1 MKINTRTKNGADIL
15 EIQGEIDLHVSP
27 QLRDRFG
34 EMASQKKMC
43 VIVNL
48 KGVSY
53 IDSSGLATFIEAYQ
67 RLAPHNGQLILC
79 HLSDTVRGVF
89 EIARL
94 EDVLTIV
101 GTEDE
106 ALKLAKE
113 ARAN

>member
-1 MKINTRTKNGADIL
+1 MKINQRTKGGAETL
-15 EIQGEIDLHVSP
+15 EIQGEIDLHASP
-27 QLRDRFG
+27 ELRERFG
-34 EMASQKKMC
+34 SLVSQKAGC
-43 VIVNL
+43 VVVNL
-48 KGVSY
+48 KNVSY

-67 RLAPHNGQLILC
+67 KLSAANGRLILC

-101 GTEDE
+101 ATEED
-106 ALKLAKE
+106 ALKLVKE